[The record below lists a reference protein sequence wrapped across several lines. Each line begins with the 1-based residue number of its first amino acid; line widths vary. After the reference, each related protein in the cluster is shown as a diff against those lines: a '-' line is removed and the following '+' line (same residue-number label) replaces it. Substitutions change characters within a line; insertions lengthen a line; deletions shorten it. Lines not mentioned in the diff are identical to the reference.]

1 MKIGN
6 SMFFHKI
13 SKKKKKTC
21 QNLAES
27 TLLALWKL
35 LKAYSNQ

>member
-13 SKKKKKTC
+13 SKKKKKKLAKIW
-21 QNLAES
+21 QNQL
-27 TLLALWKL
+27 
-35 LKAYSNQ
+35 Y

>member
-13 SKKKKKTC
+13 SKKKKKKHLPKSGRI
-21 QNLAES
+21 NFIS
-27 TLLALWKL
+27 TLETT
-35 LKAYSNQ
+35 

>member
-13 SKKKKKTC
+13 SKKKKK
-21 QNLAES
+21 NLPKSGRINFIS
-27 TLLALWKL
+27 TLETT
-35 LKAYSNQ
+35 

>member
-13 SKKKKKTC
+13 SKKKK
-21 QNLAES
+21 NLPKSGRINFIS
-27 TLLALWKL
+27 TLETT
-35 LKAYSNQ
+35 